1 MRAVCPWP
9 HAMGENCGEWKGP
22 EEPVGSAV
30 YDEFR
35 PRGKLD
41 PLPMLAGAEEGAAGE
56 DKRDPSLREAA
67 VARVQDLVFVILSS
81 NQRLLCCFSNRG
93 EQISMGYFKEIEIRC
108 INDNISI
115 SREPNLL

>member
-9 HAMGENCGEWKGP
+9 HAMGEDSGEWNAP

-30 YDEFR
+30 NDEFR

-67 VARVQDLVFVILSS
+67 VARVTRDEASAGDPFPKRWAVLK
-81 NQRLLCCFSNRG
+81 RLPASFA
-93 EQISMGYFKEIEIRC
+93 
-108 INDNISI
+108 
-115 SREPNLL
+115 